1 MSESTVLI
9 TGGARRLGAALARA
23 LSDAGYRVVIHYN
36 NSADDAM
43 ALRDELSKDGTKA
56 FTVQGNL
63 TVESSAVK
71 LAEDAT
77 TAAGPITHLIN
88 NASIFPEDRLDAI
101 TNDSVTENMNINALV
116 PLFLG
121 RALRER
127 GTLTNV
133 VNLLDTRVVDY
144 DEKHVSYHLS
154 KRALQSLTAMMAMEW
169 APAVRVNGVSPG
181 LILPPEGKTEEY
193 FEGLKSTNPLNTY
206 GGPDDIVRAVL
217 FLLDSPFITGQ
228 NIFVDGGR
236 HLKGRFYE

>member
-1 MSESTVLI
+1 MSDSTVLI
-9 TGGARRLGAALARA
+9 TGGARRLGAAIARA
-23 LSDAGYRVVIHYN
+23 LSDAGYSVVIHYN
-36 NSADDAM
+36 SSAEDAIT
-43 ALRDELSKDGTKA
+43 LRDELLENGTEA
-56 FTVQGNL
+56 FAVQGHL
-63 TVESSAVK
+63 ADEASAKK
-71 LAEDAT
+71 LAEEAT
-77 TAAGPITHLIN
+77 SSAGPITHLIN
-88 NASIFPEDRLDAI
+88 SASIFPEDRLDAI
-101 TNDSVTENMNINALV
+101 TDESVTENMNINALV

-127 GTLTNV
+127 GCLTNV

-169 APAVRVNGVSPG
+169 APTVRVNGVSPG

-193 FEGLKSTNPLNTY
+193 FESLKSTNPLNTY
-206 GGPDDIVRAVL
+206 GGPEDIVRAVL

-228 NIFVDGGR
+228 NVFVDGGR